1 MLGYLFVSYYDI
13 RYHNM
18 GFATTK
24 CGLRGVMMED
34 ERPDSTRRALLLAMT
49 AASVG
54 AIAIETAAA
63 ERHPPIIDTH
73 VHLFDPNRPQ
83 GAPYIGPAGTLSNS
97 RGAFPDRYAAL
108 MRPLGVVGAVAIEAS
123 PWIEDNLWLAQTCGE
138 NDMMVGMVGNLRPEA
153 AEFPEYLARFALNPL
168 FRGIRYGNLWNYD
181 LAGQSTNSRFLGEL
195 RRLGAADRVLDTA
208 NPNID
213 LLQAVLRVSDGAPDL
228 RIVIDHL
235 PHLDAANSD
244 RSRYDAALREMQSR
258 PNIFAKLSS
267 VIHRM
272 GDQTSSELKDHRAR
286 LDQLTE
292 TFGENRVL
300 FGSDWP
306 NSDGTAT
313 VDQVVN
319 LMREYFSNKSPVAAE
334 KFFWRNSL
342 RVYKWIKRT
351 TDQPAA

>member
-1 MLGYLFVSYYDI
+1 
-13 RYHNM
+13 
-18 GFATTK
+18 
-24 CGLRGVMMED
+24 MED
-34 ERPDSTRRALLLAMT
+34 ERPDLTRRALLLAMT

-63 ERHPPIIDTH
+63 ERQHPPIIDTH

-83 GAPYIGPAGTLSNS
+83 GAPYIGPAGTLSNA

-123 PWIEDNLWLAQTCGE
+123 PWIEDNLWLAQTCGA

-153 AEFPEYLARFALNPL
+153 AEFPEYLARCALNPL

-181 LAGQSTNSRFLGEL
+181 LAGQSTNARFLGEL
-195 RRLGAADRVLDTA
+195 RRLAAADRVLDTA

-244 RSRYDAALREMQSR
+244 RSRYDAALHEMRSR

-267 VIHRM
+267 VIHRV

-292 TFGENRVL
+292 TFGEDRIL

-313 VDQVVN
+313 VDQIVN
-319 LMREYFSNKSPVAAE
+319 LMRGYFSNKSPIAAE

-351 TDQPAA
+351 TEQPAA